1 MIHFLKNHPQCPT
14 ERTFCSGSPV
24 SIPPASG
31 LSFSRSRVS
40 LLLSL
45 AFGLAA
51 FGTGFGQQTATKS
64 VDLKNA
70 KSLNA
75 EVRFNAGTIK
85 LTAQNTAK
93 ADSRFTYT
101 RTNWKPEVKFN
112 EASGQGRLTI
122 LQPEEKNINMG
133 DKDRNDWDIKLPAG
147 ITTDLKLRMG
157 AGEGNIDLRNAKLRQ
172 LEMDAGAGEFNVNLA
187 GTSVATLDV
196 NAGVGELTIDL
207 TGNRANDLTASV
219 NGGIGE
225 VKLILPR
232 NVGVRVKINGIGSIE
247 AGGLKKQDGY
257 YVNDAYGKSAHSLNI
272 TVNGGLGSLQLDL
285 K

>member
-1 MIHFLKNHPQCPT
+1 M
-14 ERTFCSGSPV
+14 ERVSCSAFPV
-24 SIPPASG
+24 SG
-31 LSFSRSRVS
+31 LPSSRLQVS
-40 LLLSL
+40 LVLGLAVIGT
-45 AFGLAA
+45 AFGQK
-51 FGTGFGQQTATKS
+51 TETNS

-75 EVRFNAGTIK
+75 EIGFNAGTLK
-85 LTAQNTAK
+85 VTAQNAAK

-101 RTNWKPEVKFN
+101 RANWKPEVGFS
-112 EASGQGRLTI
+112 EESGQGRLTI
-122 LQPEEKNINMG
+122 RQPEEKNTNMG
-133 DKDRNDWDIKLPAG
+133 DKDRNDWDIRLPSG

-172 LEMDAGAGEFNVNLA
+172 LEMEAGAGEFNVNLA
-187 GTSVATLDV
+187 GTSVSSLDV
-196 NAGVGELTIDL
+196 KAGVGELTLDL

-219 NGGIGE
+219 KGGIGE

-232 NVGVRVKINGIGSIE
+232 TVGVRVKVNGLGGVD
-247 AGGLKKQDGY
+247 ANGLKKQGSY